1 MFADWT
7 DPHDIDHYYDDVGKI
22 FSKVAAYA
30 DPAKPIVAPVAP
42 VPSVPVVATDATPT
56 AVPTVPT
63 VATAAKSEFE
73 VVPNSIFLD
82 GHSVG
87 SQPPYNILRSGGI
100 SVGSR
105 DFSEV
110 LPPSKD
116 TYINRHAELT
126 GGQDA
131 YAQVYTPSTFARC
144 DFWSIILWFIIG
156 IMLVQVIKLNIMVC
170 TNQAMLQA
178 LMQNLGKKL

>member
-1 MFADWT
+1 MIYATRIKAMFADWT

-42 VPSVPVVATDATPT
+42 VPSV
-56 AVPTVPT
+56 
-63 VATAAKSEFE
+63 AKSEFE

-100 SVGSR
+100 AVGSR
-105 DFSEV
+105 DLSEV